1 MSNVIR
7 FLESMGSDPSLARL
21 SPAGYAAAVSALE
34 LDDAQRQALQD
45 RDAVTLNALLGGQ
58 PKMYCAQFP
67 GREDHPAKREDD
79 APDDEPQENEEPE
92 APSSGKK
99 H

>member
-21 SPAGYAAAVSALE
+21 SPAGYATAVAALE

-67 GREDHPAKREDD
+67 GREDQPAKREEQ
-79 APDDEPQENEEPE
+79 PEEEPQDDEESET
-92 APSSGKK
+92 PSSKKK